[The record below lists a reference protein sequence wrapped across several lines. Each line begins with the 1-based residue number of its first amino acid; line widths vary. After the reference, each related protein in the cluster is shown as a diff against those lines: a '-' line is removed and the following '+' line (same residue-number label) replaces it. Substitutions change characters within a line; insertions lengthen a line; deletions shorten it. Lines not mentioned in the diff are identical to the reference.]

1 MGIELEKQESLPY
14 APSFRQLNGQ
24 GKGRIF
30 EMNAPR
36 ITIGRTDDNH
46 IVLVD
51 ESISRVH
58 AMLEL
63 SEGSALVVYDNESRN
78 GVLVNGKKVEAS
90 SLKNGDQ
97 LQIGNIAFQIFIPN
111 SGRPLADGPQLAGQ
125 PNAAAGGKPTLNKR
139 FILYGGA
146 GLILVSVFVL
156 NQNPEESKKKETLKA
171 EVKESTKTELI
182 AEPNSN
188 PIKGLIDPT
197 KDPIESELEKLPWND
212 TGISESEAYF
222 RRGQRELNNKNF
234 QRAINSFQLA
244 LSLNKNHVE
253 AQVSLADAVK
263 ASDEDAKNSFEKGI
277 KYYQALQYQR
287 AIYFFQQAQAS
298 LGHRPGDPLISK
310 AEEKIRLARQRLKAA
325 DLFP

>member
-1 MGIELEKQESLPY
+1 MAIELEKQDSLPY
-14 APSFRQLNGQ
+14 APSFRQLNGP

-30 EMNAPR
+30 DMNAHR
-36 ITIGRTDDNH
+36 ITIGRSDDNH

-58 AMLEL
+58 AMLEYT
-63 SEGSALVVYDNESRN
+63 EESALVVYDNESRN
-78 GVLVNGKKVEAS
+78 GILVNGKKVEAS
-90 SLKNGDQ
+90 TLKNGDQ
-97 LQIGNIAFQIFIPN
+97 LQVGNIAFQISIPSSN
-111 SGRPLADGPQLAGQ
+111 RSLADSPELSGHPAPSLGA
-125 PNAAAGGKPTLNKR
+125 KPTVNKR

-146 GLILVSVFVL
+146 GLILVGALVL
-156 NQNPEESKKKETLKA
+156 NKSPEEPKKKEAAKVEA
-171 EVKESTKTELI
+171 KESPKTEVV

-188 PIKGLIDPT
+188 PIKGLLDPT
-197 KDPIESELEKLPWND
+197 RDPIESELEKLPWND

-263 ASDEDAKNSFEKGI
+263 ASDEDAKNNFEKGI

-287 AIYFFQQAQAS
+287 AIYFFQQSQAS